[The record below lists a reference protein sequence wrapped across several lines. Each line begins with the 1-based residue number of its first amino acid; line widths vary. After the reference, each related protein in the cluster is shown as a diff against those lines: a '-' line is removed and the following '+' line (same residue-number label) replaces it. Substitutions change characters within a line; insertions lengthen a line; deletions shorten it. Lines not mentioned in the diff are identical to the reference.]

1 MLHSAAKHPMPLQR
15 ALMHID
21 NHADLIHKYAC
32 VHLERNPLTERLC
45 NELPRSPS
53 SHQSHNTSE
62 PLRQTYIEK
71 QTDLIPKHACV
82 HLERNHLAE
91 TLVNELT
98 RSPTSHQSHDTSEH
112 PKSQQLGP
120 SSITCSNCNRTF
132 TNKYNLW
139 RHEINIHQPRQKN
152 NIRCRLCQ
160 KTFARH
166 DSLQRHLKF
175 HRGERRH
182 ICNICHKTF
191 VTSACLK
198 RHLHIHRH

>member
-1 MLHSAAKHPMPLQR
+1 MKSWPWTLHFRRLMLHSAAKHPMPLQR

-132 TNKYNLW
+132 TNKYNLFYFLFIPINHSPSHLFLSYTLLYLD
-139 RHEINIHQPRQKN
+139 HECYKMRI
-152 NIRCRLCQ
+152 
-160 KTFARH
+160 
-166 DSLQRHLKF
+166 
-175 HRGERRH
+175 GY
-182 ICNICHKTF
+182 
-191 VTSACLK
+191 
-198 RHLHIHRH
+198 